1 MKKIALIA
9 LVSLLLIFSG
19 CVEIDEDSEY
29 YNAGVRDGEN
39 NKKSEIKDIQRQ
51 MNSIEHENNDLESD
65 LEDKAKTTKD
75 ALNSVA
81 GLTESFNENNELLA
95 ELVKE
100 INYLDLNLSQKLDGL
115 DQNISDLNAN
125 LQEVFGDLNKL
136 IYDIN
141 TV

>member
-9 LVSLLLIFSG
+9 LVSVLLIFSG

-39 NKKSEIKDIQRQ
+39 NKKPEIKDLQRQ
-51 MNSIEHENNDLESD
+51 MSSIVRENGNLKSD
-65 LEDKAKTTKD
+65 LEDKTETTKD

-81 GLTESFNENNELLA
+81 GLTESFNENNKLLA

-100 INYLDLNLSQKLDGL
+100 INYLDLNLSQKLESL

-125 LQEVFGDLNKL
+125 LQEVFGDLNEL

-141 TV
+141 TE